1 MTTKL
6 KAKIYN
12 VWVGDKQM
20 LIKAK
25 TKQGAITFAA
35 QMSITCDYADQQ
47 TLYEATKA
55 GVEIVD
61 VDADPKQPRLPHVD
75 PETEEELEQALEAAE
90 EES

>member
-25 TKQGAITFAA
+25 TKQGAITYAA
-35 QMSITCDYADQQ
+35 QMSIVCEYADQN

-61 VDADPKQPRLPHVD
+61 IDADPRQPRLPGVD
-75 PETEEELEQALEAAE
+75 PKPKE
-90 EES
+90 EESELPLEEEEA